1 MSKFARSVILAS
13 LISATAQANTPV
25 PTPTPNANPVV
36 VPAAPEISA
45 KAHILIDYYSGQ
57 VLAEQNAEERLPPA
71 SLTKMMT
78 SYIIGQELL
87 KGNIKRTDMVT
98 ISQNAW
104 SKNYSDSSKMFIEVG
119 KQVSVDDLNKGI
131 IQSGNDACVAMAE
144 FLAGSTDSFASLMN
158 SWAAKLGMNDSHF
171 MNPHGLDAEG
181 HYSTAHDM
189 ARLGQALIRD
199 LPEEY
204 KIYAQ
209 KSFVFNG
216 ITQHNRN
223 RLLWDQSLQVDGI
236 KTGHVSQV
244 GYNLVSSATNNEGMR
259 LIAVVLGASSEAS
272 RAAESKKLLTYGFRF
287 FQSLTPYK
295 AGTELVTQKIWM
307 GDKPEVK
314 LGVDK
319 DVSVLV
325 TRGQGNNLKADFQLE
340 SELKAPLAKGQRVGT
355 VFLKQGDKEIKQ
367 VPLVALEEVQE
378 GGLMS
383 RLWDYL
389 VMLVS
394 SWFK

>member
-1 MSKFARSVILAS
+1 MLFRSTLWATTPGALDGARDFVAAWRDPATLADLAYKNDAVLSWEDGVEKSHFRYVIGLGRTTPQDALRGVSLAFDVVEALHGLSADLFAPITAS
-13 LISATAQANTPV
+13 LAVSSGIVTTVRDGSGRLLRYAPVESA
-25 PTPTPNANPVV
+25 
-36 VPAAPEISA
+36 
-45 KAHILIDYYSGQ
+45 L
-57 VLAEQNAEERLPPA
+57 
-71 SLTKMMT
+71 
-78 SYIIGQELL
+78 
-87 KGNIKRTDMVT
+87 
-98 ISQNAW
+98 
-104 SKNYSDSSKMFIEVG
+104 
-119 KQVSVDDLNKGI
+119 
-131 IQSGNDACVAMAE
+131 AMAE
-144 FLAGSTDSFASLMN
+144 HLAGSTDSFASLMN
-158 SWAAKLGMNDSHF
+158 AWAAKLGMKDSQF
-171 MNPHGLDAEG
+171 KNPHGLDEEG
-181 HYSTAHDM
+181 HYSTARDM
-189 ARLGQALIRD
+189 ARLGQALIHD
-199 LPEEY
+199 QPEEY
-204 KIYAQ
+204 KIYSQ

-259 LIAVVLGASSEAS
+259 LIAVVMGANSEAS

-307 GDKPEVK
+307 GDKSEVK
-314 LGVDK
+314 LGVDQ

>member
-1 MSKFARSVILAS
+1 
-13 LISATAQANTPV
+13 
-25 PTPTPNANPVV
+25 
-36 VPAAPEISA
+36 
-45 KAHILIDYYSGQ
+45 
-57 VLAEQNAEERLPPA
+57 LPPA

-119 KQVSVDDLNKGI
+119 KQVSVDDLNKGII

-199 LPEEY
+199 LPDEY

-307 GDKPEVK
+307 GDKSEVK

>member
-1 MSKFARSVILAS
+1 MSKFARSVLLAS
-13 LISATAQANTPV
+13 LISVTAQANTPV
-25 PTPTPNANPVV
+25 PTPTPNAMPMV

-131 IQSGNDACVAMAE
+131 IIQSGNDACVAMAE

-204 KIYAQ
+204 KIYSQ
-209 KSFVFNG
+209 KSFV
-216 ITQHNRN
+216 
-223 RLLWDQSLQVDGI
+223 
-236 KTGHVSQV
+236 
-244 GYNLVSSATNNEGMR
+244 
-259 LIAVVLGASSEAS
+259 
-272 RAAESKKLLTYGFRF
+272 
-287 FQSLTPYK
+287 
-295 AGTELVTQKIWM
+295 
-307 GDKPEVK
+307 
-314 LGVDK
+314 
-319 DVSVLV
+319 
-325 TRGQGNNLKADFQLE
+325 
-340 SELKAPLAKGQRVGT
+340 
-355 VFLKQGDKEIKQ
+355 
-367 VPLVALEEVQE
+367 
-378 GGLMS
+378 
-383 RLWDYL
+383 
-389 VMLVS
+389 
-394 SWFK
+394 

>member
-25 PTPTPNANPVV
+25 PTPNANPVV

-78 SYIIGQELL
+78 SYIIGQELA

-104 SKNYSDSSKMFIEVG
+104 SKNYADSSKMFIEVG
-119 KQVSVDDLNKGI
+119 KQVSVDDLNKGII

-171 MNPHGLDAEG
+171 VNPHGLDAEG

-204 KIYAQ
+204 KIYSQ
-209 KSFVFNG
+209 KSFVFNASPS
-216 ITQHNRN
+216 T
-223 RLLWDQSLQVDGI
+223 
-236 KTGHVSQV
+236 T
-244 GYNLVSSATNNEGMR
+244 ATACCGTSPCRWM
-259 LIAVVLGASSEAS
+259 AS
-272 RAAESKKLLTYGFRF
+272 RQVTSARWATTW
-287 FQSLTPYK
+287 SLPPPTTK
-295 AGTELVTQKIWM
+295 AC
-307 GDKPEVK
+307 
-314 LGVDK
+314 
-319 DVSVLV
+319 
-325 TRGQGNNLKADFQLE
+325 A
-340 SELKAPLAKGQRVGT
+340 
-355 VFLKQGDKEIKQ
+355 
-367 VPLVALEEVQE
+367 
-378 GGLMS
+378 
-383 RLWDYL
+383 
-389 VMLVS
+389 
-394 SWFK
+394 